1 VFSLKHVLSFCPLLQ
16 VTTNNLIKFY
26 SKVKRGIRTI
36 VIFDEKV
43 LKNEQVKSVKL
54 FEKEKQRSKS
64 LLFDE
69 KEMDKWIAHTKK
81 KNPFS
86 LLQPQR
92 AEKEKKKEKLPE
104 VKKSVADIIPIIDLT
119 VTYIGKEKE
128 HILCY

>member
-1 VFSLKHVLSFCPLLQ
+1 MFSLKHVLSFCPLLQ

-54 FEKEKQRSKS
+54 FEKEK
-64 LLFDE
+64 
-69 KEMDKWIAHTKK
+69 
-81 KNPFS
+81 
-86 LLQPQR
+86 
-92 AEKEKKKEKLPE
+92 LPE

>member
-54 FEKEKQRSKS
+54 FEKEK
-64 LLFDE
+64 
-69 KEMDKWIAHTKK
+69 
-81 KNPFS
+81 
-86 LLQPQR
+86 
-92 AEKEKKKEKLPE
+92 EKLPE

>member
-1 VFSLKHVLSFCPLLQ
+1 MFSLKHVLSFCLLLQ

-26 SKVKRGIRTI
+26 SKVKRGLRTI
-36 VIFDEKV
+36 VIFNEKV

-69 KEMDKWIAHTKK
+69 KEMDKWIAQTKK

-86 LLQPQR
+86 LLQPPK

-104 VKKSVADIIPIIDLT
+104 VKEI
-119 VTYIGKEKE
+119 
-128 HILCY
+128 

>member
-1 VFSLKHVLSFCPLLQ
+1 MFSLKHVLSFCLLLQ

-26 SKVKRGIRTI
+26 SKVKRGLRTI
-36 VIFDEKV
+36 VIFNEKA

-69 KEMDKWIAHTKK
+69 KE
-81 KNPFS
+81 
-86 LLQPQR
+86 
-92 AEKEKKKEKLPE
+92 KKKEKLPE
-104 VKKSVADIIPIIDLT
+104 VKKSVADIIPTIDLT
-119 VTYIGKEKE
+119 VIYIGKEKE

>member
-1 VFSLKHVLSFCPLLQ
+1 MFSLKHVLSFCPLLQ

-43 LKNEQVKSVKL
+43 LKNEQVKSVKI
-54 FEKEKQRSKS
+54 FEKE
-64 LLFDE
+64 
-69 KEMDKWIAHTKK
+69 
-81 KNPFS
+81 
-86 LLQPQR
+86 
-92 AEKEKKKEKLPE
+92 KEKLPE

>member
-1 VFSLKHVLSFCPLLQ
+1 MFSLKHVLSFCPLLQ

-54 FEKEKQRSKS
+54 FEKEK
-64 LLFDE
+64 
-69 KEMDKWIAHTKK
+69 
-81 KNPFS
+81 
-86 LLQPQR
+86 
-92 AEKEKKKEKLPE
+92 EKLPE

>member
-1 VFSLKHVLSFCPLLQ
+1 VFSLKHVLSFCLLLQ

-26 SKVKRGIRTI
+26 SKVKRGLRTI
-36 VIFDEKV
+36 VIFNEKV

-69 KEMDKWIAHTKK
+69 KE
-81 KNPFS
+81 
-86 LLQPQR
+86 
-92 AEKEKKKEKLPE
+92 KKKEKLPE
-104 VKKSVADIIPIIDLT
+104 VKKSVADIIPTIDLT